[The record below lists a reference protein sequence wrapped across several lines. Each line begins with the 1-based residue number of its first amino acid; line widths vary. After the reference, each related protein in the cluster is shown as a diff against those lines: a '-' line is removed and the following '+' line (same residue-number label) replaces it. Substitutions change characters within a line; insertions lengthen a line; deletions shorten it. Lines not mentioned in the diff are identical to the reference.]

1 MRLFYQRQGVFV
13 RHGKGVAHIAYAPT
27 LLRNAKNARDGLN
40 HRGRF
45 VIGRFEEL
53 FPFTR
58 RDIVLYGTL
67 LRVRF

>member
-1 MRLFYQRQGVFV
+1 M
-13 RHGKGVAHIAYAPT
+13 
-27 LLRNAKNARDGLN
+27 LRNAKNARDGLN